1 MPFQLPAD
9 CLNEIFEYLEKDKA
23 SLYSCLLVNRL
34 WCEISVRILWRDIWT
49 TKPVTH
55 GRRRLKVNPTILNTF
70 ITCLPNNSKTHL
82 LKKGILNSTQISKTP
97 LFDYASFCKVLSINE
112 VGQTIIDIFKNQK
125 YLAKEI
131 MKMFMA
137 KTSLKK
143 LSYYSDP
150 NTINLSFLRYPGAKD
165 YLTKLSKLSCS
176 SSIKSKFFYKL
187 SQISCNIQSLSIE
200 FKDIISDDLKI
211 LISSQNNLK
220 YLSLIQYNNTDWR
233 DIIPSLV
240 KHSNTLIKLKLFLRK
255 FCRIGQL
262 SFITKL
268 TNLQEL
274 VLLFRYNYHFDE
286 INSKLQYITFP
297 HLQVLKFPCAYP
309 DHDMLI
315 KFLENNGKNLK
326 EFYIFSSDD
335 SLNLAI
341 AKFCPNLI
349 SLYTLFRNDKIET
362 FKVIL
367 NSCQQLE
374 SFETHCN
381 YELLSEK
388 ELLGALAKYSPKN
401 FYRLKLSLANYLL
414 DSRLVSEDLEDFPTN
429 WKNRVPQ
436 KSFSFIIRGCTR
448 SSETKEKYMSMV
460 EKYKKLGINIRFDFS
475 CYN

>member
-1 MPFQLPAD
+1 
-9 CLNEIFEYLEKDKA
+9 
-23 SLYSCLLVNRL
+23 
-34 WCEISVRILWRDIWT
+34 
-49 TKPVTH
+49 
-55 GRRRLKVNPTILNTF
+55 
-70 ITCLPNNSKTHL
+70 
-82 LKKGILNSTQISKTP
+82 
-97 LFDYASFCKVLSINE
+97 
-112 VGQTIIDIFKNQK
+112 
-125 YLAKEI
+125 

-176 SSIKSKFFYKL
+176 SK
-187 SQISCNIQSLSIE
+187 
-200 FKDIISDDLKI
+200 
-211 LISSQNNLK
+211 
-220 YLSLIQYNNTDWR
+220 
-233 DIIPSLV
+233 
-240 KHSNTLIKLKLFLRK
+240 
-255 FCRIGQL
+255 
-262 SFITKL
+262 
-268 TNLQEL
+268 
-274 VLLFRYNYHFDE
+274 
-286 INSKLQYITFP
+286 
-297 HLQVLKFPCAYP
+297 
-309 DHDMLI
+309 
-315 KFLENNGKNLK
+315 
-326 EFYIFSSDD
+326 
-335 SLNLAI
+335 
-341 AKFCPNLI
+341 
-349 SLYTLFRNDKIET
+349 T